1 MGTHSQHRTTHNMSS
16 HQYTGEPLPDGW
28 IAQWSDQY
36 NQHFFVNPHG
46 ANGPES
52 HWIHPNEQE
61 RQAKQSSNNYAPPS
75 GAPPSSG
82 SQYGR
87 PQQGYGGGYGQQQ
100 GYGHQQGYGQ
110 PGYGQQPI
118 MGGYGQQ
125 PMMGGGYGHQP
136 MMQQGYGRRP
146 GGGMGMPLAAGVGG
160 GLLGGM
166 MRGSMMDGPDVTNNY
181 GGDDM
186 GGEAGGDFG
195 GDGGGE

>member
-1 MGTHSQHRTTHNMSS
+1 MGTTHSQHRTTNNMSS

-82 SQYGR
+82 SQYGSDSKIGGGDAQRVSSNGGSSSYNQSQPQKKSGGLFGGIKDKLKAAQQQSGGQSQYGR
-87 PQQGYGGGYGQQQ
+87 PQQGYGG
-100 GYGHQQGYGQ
+100 GYGQ

-118 MGGYGQQ
+118 MGG
-125 PMMGGGYGHQP
+125 MM
-136 MMQQGYGRRP
+136 
-146 GGGMGMPLAAGVGG
+146 L
-160 GLLGGM
+160 
-166 MRGSMMDGPDVTNNY
+166 GSMMDGPDVTNNY
-181 GGDDM
+181 GG
-186 GGEAGGDFG
+186 
-195 GDGGGE
+195 